1 MLGDAPAGTDPVLI
15 DFDIDDDECRARR
28 SLQDGHSHRERVQ

>member
-1 MLGDAPAGTDPVLI
+1 MSGDAPAGADPVLI
-15 DFDIDDDECRARR
+15 DIDDDECRARR